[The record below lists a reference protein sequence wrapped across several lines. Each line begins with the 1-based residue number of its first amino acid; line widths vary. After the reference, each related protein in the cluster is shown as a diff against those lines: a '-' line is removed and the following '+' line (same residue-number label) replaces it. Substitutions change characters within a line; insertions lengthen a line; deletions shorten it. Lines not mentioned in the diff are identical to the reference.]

1 MCARCLITSRR
12 LIKRP
17 TQLTKAPLTTG
28 LFHVLHA
35 VALSAEATAGN
46 GVPPPLP
53 TGRIRRFSPFTFP
66 TMNQLV
72 NSYRLVLVASCTLL
86 LSACGKT
93 GTTDTESQVNPANS
107 SISSGDSG
115 TGGAT
120 GALADSSA
128 TAGST
133 AGSTPANTGNA
144 SGNTNANNVGAAT
157 STGASGTTGN

>member
-1 MCARCLITSRR
+1 
-12 LIKRP
+12 
-17 TQLTKAPLTTG
+17 
-28 LFHVLHA
+28 
-35 VALSAEATAGN
+35 
-46 GVPPPLP
+46 
-53 TGRIRRFSPFTFP
+53 
-66 TMNQLV
+66 MNQLV
-72 NSYRLVLVASCTLL
+72 NCYRLVLVASCTLL

-93 GTTDTESQVNPANS
+93 GTSDTESQVNPANS

-128 TAGST
+128 TAGSA
-133 AGSTPANTGNA
+133 AGSTDASTPANTGNA